1 MSFVGVWHRGE
12 RLRLMWIC
20 VISFCFRVLFVCLL
34 AFSVLSLT
42 DWLFVCLV
50 VFLRV
55 HFARDVSMDLR
66 VDEGCEGLGKFEEGW
81 GGLRRVEA
89 DCANLEKPRPARGIF
104 MKLSPRQ

>member
-1 MSFVGVWHRGE
+1 M
-12 RLRLMWIC
+12 L
-20 VISFCFRVLFVCLL
+20 
-34 AFSVLSLT
+34 
-42 DWLFVCLV
+42 DWLFVRLV